1 MEKVVSLNRK
11 APEIQY
17 LIKKDTRLDKLI
29 DLVGE
34 ITYLPY
40 KDEYSFLVS
49 TIVGQMLSNKVAD
62 VLYQRILNVCGE
74 VSPYIISI
82 TDKDM
87 LRSTGISQRKVE
99 TIIDLTKK
107 VLSNEIA
114 FADYCKMSDD
124 QIIKA
129 LTSVKGIGTWSAKMY
144 LIFVLDRKDVLPYED
159 GAFIQAYRWLYNTKK
174 FNRDDIVK
182 RCKKW
187 SPYSSYAA
195 RYLYK
200 ALDSG
205 FTKQNFLD
213 YE

>member
-1 MEKVVSLNRK
+1 LEKVVSLNRK

-99 TIIDLTKK
+99 TIIDLTQK

>member
-34 ITYLPY
+34 ITYLPD

-99 TIIDLTKK
+99 TIIDLTQK

>member
-1 MEKVVSLNRK
+1 LEKVVSLNRK

-34 ITYLPY
+34 ITYLPD

-99 TIIDLTKK
+99 TIIDLTQK

>member
-1 MEKVVSLNRK
+1 LEKVVSLNRK